1 VAPPRRLAPVSGRRI
16 HERGTRILS
25 WVLIAI
31 GVAQIV
37 GGAVRDLG
45 PLVYVLGVVFIA
57 LGAGRLWLARTRG

>member
-1 VAPPRRLAPVSGRRI
+1 VAGRRI

-37 GGAVRDLG
+37 GAAVRGLG